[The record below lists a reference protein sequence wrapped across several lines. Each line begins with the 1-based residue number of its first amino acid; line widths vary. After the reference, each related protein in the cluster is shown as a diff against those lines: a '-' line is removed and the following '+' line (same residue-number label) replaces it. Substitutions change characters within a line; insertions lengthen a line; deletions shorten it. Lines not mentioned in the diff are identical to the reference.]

1 MRRPILFLLLVL
13 PSLVLTLLIA
23 FVVLTWEKRDSN
35 NDASLKEDLRR
46 LQGKWEYT
54 FKEGE
59 VNAGIRKVHEI
70 EGTKDTVTWYLMD
83 GRIFAVNVGD
93 FKLDWRRPW
102 FTTSWERAERVFVW
116 SNGKVTE
123 GQYKGAPFADG
134 WCVYKLEGDEWTEY
148 LPDGLGKVV
157 WKRVKENE

>member
-1 MRRPILFLLLVL
+1 MKKPIILRLLLLLFL
-13 PSLVLTLLIA
+13 PCLVLTLVIA
-23 FVVLTWEKRDSN
+23 LVVLTWEKRDSN
-35 NDASLKEDLRR
+35 NDAALKEDLRG

-83 GRIFAVNVGD
+83 GRIFAVNVVD
-93 FKLDWRRPW
+93 FKLELRRPW
-102 FTTSWERAERVFVW
+102 LTTSWERAERVFVW

-123 GQYKGAPFADG
+123 GQFKGRPFADG
-134 WCVYKLEGDEWTEY
+134 SCVYKLGAMNGRNTSQATWAK
-148 LPDGLGKVV
+148 LSGSA
-157 WKRVKENE
+157 